1 MIKILVN
8 PKDTRNIFITGD
20 SKDIG
25 ILEKHLNRIPLY
37 QLLPR
42 YTGIP
47 KPEVFLNRFMGR
59 DKKWI
64 YYCSMGLWKEIVD
77 FCKVKNITVDAGAIT
92 KSIRYTEFNMS
103 KEEFREYVLSW
114 DLNLV
119 PRDYQL
125 DSAWLILKYQR
136 SLSELATRAGKTLI
150 SYIVFR
156 TALEKLGCKK
166 ILMVVPSIHLVKQG
180 AKDFEKYKDYFK
192 SELIW
197 ADGEECSIA
206 NLTIGT
212 FQSLVLRCDP
222 RSKHFNPDYYNDYD
236 LILVDEAHKI
246 PCKSIQSILDQEF
259 MKNVK
264 IMFGFTGTLPQSNTI
279 EWLACQASA
288 GPKIQEITA
297 SDLIEEGFLAK
308 PIIKQIRISYEDDE
322 ELQDA
327 IIEYGEYL
335 CSIYKEE
342 EKGKRI
348 LLPPEQRKMTMI
360 HEKILPVAFN
370 MAREQRTKSQYV
382 DLILQQVKERQL
394 TLVLEQM
401 LTMFSEPRINILK
414 NLVGGLHKNV
424 IIFAHNTEYINYL
437 HKMLQEAFPDR
448 KILKITGNTSIKK
461 RQEQIDEMTK
471 SDNCI
476 LVGSFGCVG
485 TGLTFSRVNYGIFA
499 QSFKSDIISKQS
511 LGRLMLR
518 QDDKQE
524 FYLYDLIDV
533 YPTKK
538 IYSQGQEKVRIF
550 KKEGHEYFIDNIK
563 TNYKK
568 LL

>member
-20 SKDIG
+20 QGDISL
-25 ILEKHLNRIPLY
+25 LEKHLNRIPLY
-37 QLLPR
+37 QLLPK

-47 KPEVFLNRFMGR
+47 KPEVFLNRFLGR

-64 YYCSMGLWKEIVD
+64 YYCSMGLWKEVVD
-77 FCKVKNITVDAGAIT
+77 FCKAHNITVDAGSIS

-114 DLNLV
+114 GLNLV

-166 ILMVVPSIHLVKQG
+166 ILMIVPSIHLVKQG

-197 ADGEECSIA
+197 GNGDECSMA

-264 IMFGFTGTLPQSNTI
+264 IMFGFTGTLPKQNSI

-322 ELQDA
+322 ALQDA
-327 IIEYGEYL
+327 IIDCGEYL
-335 CSIYKEE
+335 CSIYKED
-342 EKGKRI
+342 EKGKKV
-348 LLPPEQRKMTMI
+348 LLPQEQRRMTMI

-382 DLILQQVKERQL
+382 SLILQQVKERQL

-401 LTMFSEPRINILK
+401 LTMLAEPRINILK

-437 HKMLQEAFPDR
+437 YKMLQESFPDR
-448 KILKITGNTSIKK
+448 KVLKITGSTSIKK
-461 RQEQIDEMTK
+461 RQEQIDEMTR

-476 LVGSFGCVG
+476 LVGSINCVG
-485 TGLTFSRVNYGIFA
+485 TGLTFHRVNYGVFA

-538 IYSQGQEKVRIF
+538 IYSQGLEKIKTFERE
-550 KKEGHEYFIDNIK
+550 KHECHIDKIK